1 MIQGECSWKIV
12 EEPQCSA
19 ETPLP
24 DEPIDSHATDSQ
36 AAELQAAELHATEDA
51 QSAAE
56 KPAARRLEEPKVLQL
71 EAYPKDEPQCP
82 IDFPMEDDWFCD
94 NTEDRFQV
102 QCSR

>member
-24 DEPIDSHATDSQ
+24 DEPIDSHATD
-36 AAELQAAELHATEDA
+36 LQAAELDATTTNP
-51 QSAAE
+51 QTE
-56 KPAARRLEEPKVLQL
+56 KPAARRLEQPKVLQL

-102 QCSR
+102 QC